1 MTKVN
6 KSLSLSILSVLPP
19 PFSSLLIPPTATALT
34 PVQYLG
40 PASTY
45 GVLANTPNIP
55 NTGPTTISRTAG
67 NNVGIWTAASF
78 VGAGSVTMTGG
89 TQNLGNTPAQTAQ
102 ADLTTAM
109 VTLNGLSANQPDPG
123 VELGGQTLPAGVY
136 SRGTFGITTTLTLNG
151 GGDPNAIFIFK
162 AASTLITADGG
173 ASKVLLTNQAQACN
187 VYWVVNSAAT
197 LGTNSIFVGHVL
209 SAAAVTAKTGANI
222 QGQLMSRDAAVTM
235 DTNVITNNNCAP
247 VTRTVTYN
255 GNTSTSG
262 TVPVDSLS
270 PYVTGSSVT
279 VLGNS

>member
-6 KSLSLSILSVLPP
+6 KSLFLRILAVLPLL
-19 PFSSLLIPPTATALT
+19 FVYLLIPPTATALT

-40 PASTY
+40 TASTY
-45 GVLANTPNIP
+45 GVLANTPNIT
-55 NTGPTTISRTAG
+55 NTGPTTISGTAG

-187 VYWVVNSAAT
+187 VYWVINSAAT

-209 SAAAVTAKTGANI
+209 SVAAVTALVSAGHC
-222 QGQLMSRDAAVTM
+222 
-235 DTNVITNNNCAP
+235 NN
-247 VTRTVTYN
+247 
-255 GNTSTSG
+255 
-262 TVPVDSLS
+262 LS
-270 PYVTGSSVT
+270 KF
-279 VLGNS
+279 L